1 MEIAAD
7 QVRGVTAVAA
17 GQTHSLAL
25 ITSGKVF
32 ACGDNA
38 NGQLDVP
45 AEATSNIVAIA

>member
-1 MEIAAD
+1 MEVAAD

-25 ITSGKVF
+25 IKSGKVF